1 MRIHTPS
8 YYAAFRCAAGAC
20 PDTCCRCWEVVVD
33 EAACRYYQSLPGP
46 LGEQVRQCL
55 RTDGD
60 GETILAFSGGGCPL
74 RRPDGLCSLQKYG
87 GEEALPLVCRRYPR
101 FRYEFGAVAEE
112 GISLSCP
119 AACRLILETPFSL
132 SEREDG
138 APPSPNDIDPVRYY
152 AVAGGRRAAFRL
164 VSDQRFPI
172 AARTALLLS
181 LSEELEGSMDA
192 SPDFLGRWQNP
203 AFLKTRLSSLAPLRR
218 GDPARLFSPFR
229 SMEPLTPRFPG
240 LLASL
245 TCCPLPYREETTQ
258 RILEYF
264 LYKYFLQAAYDGK
277 LLRRVQ
283 FAAASLLMA
292 GALFAAFPP
301 ANRTAEVDL
310 LHCFSREVEHS
321 EDNLST
327 FFRWAGKRRQP
338 LFYALLLA

>member
-1 MRIHTPS
+1 MRIRSPS
-8 YYAAFRCAAGAC
+8 YYALFRCAAGAC
-20 PDTCCRCWEVVVD
+20 PDTCCRSWEVVVD
-33 EAACRYYQSLPGP
+33 EAARRYYQSLPGP

-74 RRPDGLCSLQKYG
+74 RQPDGLCSLQKYG

-119 AACRLILETPFSL
+119 TACRLILETPFSL

-138 APPSPNDIDPVRYY
+138 APPSPNDIDPARYY
-152 AVAGGRRAAFRL
+152 AVSGGRRAALRL
-164 VSDQRFPI
+164 AADQRFSV
-172 AARTALLLS
+172 AERTALLLS
-181 LSEELEGSMDA
+181 LAEELQESMDA
-192 SPDFLGRWQNP
+192 SRAFLARWQDP
-203 AFLKTRLSSLAPLRR
+203 AFLEMRLASLSPRRR
-218 GDPARLFSPFR
+218 GDPARLFAPFR
-229 SMEPLTPRFPG
+229 AMEPLTPRFPA
-240 LLASL
+240 LLAAL
-245 TCCPLPYREETTQ
+245 ARCPLPPEQTAQ

-277 LLRRVQ
+277 LLKRAQ

-301 ANRTAEVDL
+301 EGRAAEADL
-310 LHCFSREVEHS
+310 LHVFSREVEHS
-321 EDNLST
+321 EDNLAL
-327 FFRWAGKRRQP
+327 FFRWAGKRRQT
-338 LFYALLLA
+338 LLCALLLR